1 MNKCQT
7 SCEPGAPPCGSRME
21 CQKVQTIKEA
31 IFTILRL
38 PRSYPRLLRRPAA
51 HRLSTEN
58 MAANAEGEQHYGPR
72 SHEGLDDDDFYLNF
86 LRQVTHYPDD
96 YYHHGRSAA
105 VNTLPLIQDNPPL
118 SYVDDGPLS
127 ATAESPDFELR
138 SSLGLSHNRQDLP
151 ERASFTERPSPP
163 SPLKPFSGVHDPL
176 LTMVAL
182 GSSPEFPLFA
192 NVQVRPHAS

>member
-1 MNKCQT
+1 
-7 SCEPGAPPCGSRME
+7 ME

-96 YYHHGRSAA
+96 YHHGPSAV
-105 VNTLPLIQDNPPL
+105 VNMLPPIQDNPSL
-118 SYVDDGPLS
+118 TRVDDSPLS
-127 ATAESPDFELR
+127 AIVEFPAFERRL
-138 SSLGLSHNRQDLP
+138 SFGLSYNHQDLL
-151 ERASFTERPSPP
+151 EGASFTEGPSPP
-163 SPLKPFSGVHDPL
+163 SPLKPFCDVHDLL
-176 LTMVAL
+176 LTMAAL
-182 GSSPEFPLFA
+182 GPSPEVPLFA
-192 NVQVRPHAS
+192 NDQVRPPAS